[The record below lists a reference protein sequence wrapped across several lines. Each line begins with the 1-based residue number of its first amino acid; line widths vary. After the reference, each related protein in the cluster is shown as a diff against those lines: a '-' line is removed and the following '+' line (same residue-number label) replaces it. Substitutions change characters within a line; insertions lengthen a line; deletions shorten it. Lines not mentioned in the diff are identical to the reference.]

1 MKNILAALLLLG
13 LAGSAFAGGVLAPEI
28 DASTATAAIALIS
41 GAALVLRARR
51 GSNGFLAQ
59 VVKSILWRK

>member
-1 MKNILAALLLLG
+1 MKKILASLVLLG
-13 LAGSAFAGGVLAPEI
+13 LTTSAFAGIPIVPEI

-51 GSNGFLAQ
+51 S
-59 VVKSILWRK
+59 K